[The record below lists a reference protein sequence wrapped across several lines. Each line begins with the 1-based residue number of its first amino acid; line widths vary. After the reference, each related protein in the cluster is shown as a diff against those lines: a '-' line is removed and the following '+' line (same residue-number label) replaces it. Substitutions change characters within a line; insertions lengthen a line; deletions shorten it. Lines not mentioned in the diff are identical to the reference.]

1 MFQCELKYDN
11 VEQMDCQMI
20 EEEKCES
27 KYETIYDTKCDT
39 IYEPKVRTEIVLV
52 DFGNLF
58 VKIKSGDNISS
69 LKVSLKVNWT

>member
-39 IYEPKVRTEIVLV
+39 VYEPKVRVLAY
-52 DFGNLF
+52 F
-58 VKIKSGDNISS
+58 
-69 LKVSLKVNWT
+69 

>member
-1 MFQCELKYDN
+1 MYDTKCELKYDN

-39 IYEPKVRTEIVLV
+39 VYEPKVRVLAY
-52 DFGNLF
+52 F
-58 VKIKSGDNISS
+58 
-69 LKVSLKVNWT
+69 

>member
-1 MFQCELKYDN
+1 MVLLVVFQCELKYDN

-39 IYEPKVRTEIVLV
+39 VYEPKVRTGQGIVLS
-52 DFGNLF
+52 FG
-58 VKIKSGDNISS
+58 
-69 LKVSLKVNWT
+69 

>member
-39 IYEPKVRTEIVLV
+39 VYEPKVRTGDRLQFWLIFEIYL
-52 DFGNLF
+52 
-58 VKIKSGDNISS
+58 
-69 LKVSLKVNWT
+69 

>member
-20 EEEKCES
+20 EEEKCET

-39 IYEPKVRTEIVLV
+39 IYEPKVRCLKIICKNKIWRQYIFTEGPTEGEL
-52 DFGNLF
+52 DLN
-58 VKIKSGDNISS
+58 
-69 LKVSLKVNWT
+69 